1 MPKAVSV
8 PLRAVDPQRETES
21 GSTVKIEVSNQITHQ
36 TGDTNKGEEI
46 LQLPSDLSAAE
57 KIIEKMPASAFKV
70 RLLAGVALKYDR
82 YGNRQIAKKHLEAA
96 TAIALNLSEPTEKVT
111 TLINIAQAYHSLN
124 QPDTAQEQLKQ
135 ATLIANGIESPQRR
149 SELWL
154 DLALA
159 YDELGQSELAQQRFQ
174 DSVAALQQTLEPQ
187 ARFPFKEESPD
198 ISIGI
203 SGQVNS
209 YRDTTAYLGVNF
221 DLYKQWEEADL
232 TIDGSVYLDFD
243 SSRSVNNFRP
253 GSLSSLVYRDY
264 FNDQWSF
271 FNNTFVSTNQTL
283 YSSSNND
290 EDLEIIAAS
299 YLGAGLNLWRGDTP
313 RKFLD
318 FQIGLGPRYEY
329 SYVNFQQ
336 ARNRIDPVLGLI
348 LYGRGFEV
356 GNITINSTFY
366 FTPVITDL
374 NRYIIGSDSRFN
386 IPLSERWTLSN
397 RLFMRYQ
404 NEPVIADTPKF
415 EFFLSTGLEYKF

>member
-243 SSRSVNNFRP
+243 SSR
-253 GSLSSLVYRDY
+253 
-264 FNDQWSF
+264 
-271 FNNTFVSTNQTL
+271 
-283 YSSSNND
+283 
-290 EDLEIIAAS
+290 
-299 YLGAGLNLWRGDTP
+299 
-313 RKFLD
+313 
-318 FQIGLGPRYEY
+318 
-329 SYVNFQQ
+329 
-336 ARNRIDPVLGLI
+336 
-348 LYGRGFEV
+348 
-356 GNITINSTFY
+356 
-366 FTPVITDL
+366 
-374 NRYIIGSDSRFN
+374 
-386 IPLSERWTLSN
+386 
-397 RLFMRYQ
+397 
-404 NEPVIADTPKF
+404 
-415 EFFLSTGLEYKF
+415 

>member
-1 MPKAVSV
+1 MPKDISTPV
-8 PLRAVDPQRETES
+8 PTVDPQRETES
-21 GSTVKIEVSNQITHQ
+21 ESTVKMETTNQTNHQ
-36 TGDTNKGEEI
+36 AGKSNKGEEKP
-46 LQLPSDLSAAE
+46 QLLSDPSAAE
-57 KIIEKMPASAFKV
+57 KIVENMPASAFKV
-70 RLLAGVALKYDR
+70 RLLVGIALKYDQ
-82 YGNRQIAKKHLEAA
+82 YGDRQIAQKHLEAA
-96 TAIALNLSEPTEKVT
+96 TAIAFTLSEPTEKVT

-124 QPDTAQEQLKQ
+124 QPDMAQEQLQQ
-135 ATLIANGIESPQRR
+135 ATLIANGIEDPQRR

-159 YDELGQSELAQQRFQ
+159 YDEMGQSELAQQRFQ
-174 DSVAALQQTLEPQ
+174 DSMIALEQGLEPQ
-187 ARFPFKEESPD
+187 ANFPFKEESPE

-232 TIDGSVYLDFD
+232 DIDGLVYLDFD
-243 SSRSVNNFRP
+243 SSRSVNNSRP
-253 GSLSSLVYRDY
+253 GSLSSLVYRDH
-264 FNDQWSF
+264 FNEQWSF
-271 FNNTFVSTNQTL
+271 FINTFISTNQDF

-290 EDLEIIAAS
+290 EDLEIIATS

-318 FQIGLGPRYEY
+318 FQVGLGLRYEY

-356 GNITINSTFY
+356 GNLTIDSTFY
-366 FTPVITDL
+366 IAPIITDL
-374 NRYIIGSDSRFN
+374 NRYIIGSDSRFK

-404 NEPVIADTPKF
+404 NAPVVADTPKF
-415 EFFLSTGLEYKF
+415 DFFLSTGFEYTF